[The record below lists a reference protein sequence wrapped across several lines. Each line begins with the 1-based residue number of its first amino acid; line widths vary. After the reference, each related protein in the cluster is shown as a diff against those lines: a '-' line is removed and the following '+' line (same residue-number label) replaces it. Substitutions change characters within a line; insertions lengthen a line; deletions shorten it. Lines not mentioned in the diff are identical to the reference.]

1 MGDIGD
7 AKRRGDND
15 VNLSTRRFDNDDN
28 MPDAEE
34 EARCGWSRCGW
45 VVVDSVNCSNHLDV
59 RCKVRLLFAQSA
71 VVMQYTAAS
80 RHMVRASDDQKL
92 YVGIYYI
99 SRESLP
105 RYIGDGQ
112 TKKLSCLTAVV
123 RCCVSLLSHARS
135 LKVIRNDI
143 LE

>member
-34 EARCGWSRCGW
+34 EARCGW

-92 YVGIYYI
+92 YI
-99 SRESLP
+99 S
-105 RYIGDGQ
+105 IQ
-112 TKKLSCLTAVV
+112 
-123 RCCVSLLSHARS
+123 HIARKS
-135 LKVIRNDI
+135 SAIHR
-143 LE
+143 